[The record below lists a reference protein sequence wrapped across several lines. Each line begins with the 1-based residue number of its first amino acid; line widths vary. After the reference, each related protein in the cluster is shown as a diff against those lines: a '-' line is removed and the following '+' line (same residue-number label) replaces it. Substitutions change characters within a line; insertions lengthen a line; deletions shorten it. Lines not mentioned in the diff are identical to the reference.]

1 MSRKTRTTVG
11 VVEKLIE
18 QRRLFQ
24 DWLDKLASGGMEGM
38 PAHVVEKVRN
48 DYRERLGGVM
58 AELSEHRDSLGEAL
72 EEAQDRQDGLDRQ
85 QQEKKDELA
94 ELKLRR
100 HVGEMDEDRFQEQS
114 RELQAAIDQLKK
126 DSAAA
131 LRDIE
136 RYEEILE
143 TIAAGDQRE
152 EAKKEPEPEAPKA
165 EPVRAERKSS
175 PDVRAPRDGVDELAF
190 LRSVTT
196 GGDIKPIAPATP
208 TPASAP
214 AAATAAPRPAP
225 APTPAPTPAPVPA
238 AASAP
243 VPAPAPAPQPV
254 MAAVAAPAKPV
265 EEPEQLN
272 ATPHMVHLQPEP
284 ASAPPAPAPA
294 AKKEEG
300 LACKECGTVNRPTE
314 WYCEKCGAELAAF

>member
-24 DWLDKLASGGMEGM
+24 DWLDKLASGGMDGM
-38 PAHVVEKVRN
+38 PSHVVEKVRN
-48 DYRERLGGVM
+48 DYRDRLNGVM
-58 AELSEHRDSLGEAL
+58 AELGEHRESLGEAL
-72 EEAQDRQDGLDRQ
+72 EDAQDRQDGLDRQ

-100 HVGEMDEDRFQEQS
+100 HVGEMDEDRFQETSRDLQS
-114 RELQAAIDQLKK
+114 AIDQLKK

-143 TIAAGDQRE
+143 TIAAGDKRE
-152 EAKKEPEPEAPKA
+152 EAKKAPEPEAPRA
-165 EPVRAERKSS
+165 EPVREGRKSS
-175 PDVRAPRDGVDELAF
+175 PDVKAPKSGVDELAF

-196 GGDIKPIAPATP
+196 GGDIKPIAPP
-208 TPASAP
+208 TPAP
-214 AAATAAPRPAP
+214 AAATAAPRSAP
-225 APTPAPTPAPVPA
+225 VAAPVPV

-243 VPAPAPAPQPV
+243 PPAPAPAPQPV
-254 MAAVAAPAKPV
+254 MAGAAAPAKPA
-265 EEPEQLN
+265 EEPVHLD
-272 ATPHMVHLQPEP
+272 ATPHMVHLAPEP
-284 ASAPPAPAPA
+284 APAPPPPAPA

-300 LACKECGTVNRPTE
+300 LTCKECGTLNRPTE